1 MRPELRAVSLARPGR
16 HLWQQMRLQWRREVF
31 ARELPSKPKG

>member
-16 HLWQQMRLQWRREVF
+16 HLRQQMRLQVQWLREVF
-31 ARELPSKPKG
+31 ARELPS

>member
-16 HLWQQMRLQWRREVF
+16 HLQQMRLQVQWRREVF
-31 ARELPSKPKG
+31 ARELPS